1 MNLGVMSMKTV
12 KQVSLLT
19 GISIRTLQYY
29 DEIGLFKPS
38 QVSEAGYRLYD
49 DDSLEV
55 LQQILFFRELDFQLK
70 DIKEIIE
77 NPNYDK
83 VKAYKQQ
90 KELIQAKRD
99 RLDGLLE
106 LLEKLEKGEK
116 CMSFKEFDMSEY
128 FNALQEFRKTHTDEI
143 IKQWGSIE
151 EFDKMTEFFEN
162 KESEIAKMA
171 IKQYGSIKKY
181 TEAMKK
187 NLENFSETTEK
198 LNSLKSSDVDYVAKN
213 TELNKKLTSDLTRDV
228 SSKEVQEIVKEI
240 VDIFNESTNG
250 LDMGENYWNMVV
262 EGYLTNEQIIE
273 ANDKI
278 YGKGSAYFIGNAIKA
293 YFK

>member
-1 MNLGVMSMKTV
+1 MKTV
-12 KQVSLLT
+12 KQVSQLT
-19 GISIRTLQYY
+19 GISIRTLQFY

-38 QVSEAGYRLYD
+38 QVTDAGYRLYN

-55 LQQILFFRELDFQLK
+55 LQQILFFKELDFQLK

-83 VKAYKQQ
+83 IQAYKQQ

-99 RLDGLLE
+99 RLNGLLE

-128 FNALQEFRKTHTDEI
+128 FNALQKFRETHTDEI
-143 IKQWGSIE
+143 IKQWGSVE
-151 EFDKMTEFFEN
+151 EFDKMTELFDN

-171 IKQYGSIKKY
+171 IKQYGSIEKY

-187 NLENFSETTEK
+187 NLDNFSETLEK
-198 LNSLKSSDVDYVAKN
+198 INSLKNSDIDYLAKN

-228 SSKEVQEIVKEI
+228 SSKEVQDIMKEI
-240 VDIFNESTNG
+240 VDLFNETTFG
-250 LDMGENYWNMVV
+250 LDMGDNYWDMVA
-262 EGYLTNEQIIE
+262 EGYLTNEAIIE

-278 YGKGSAYFIGNAIKA
+278 YGEGAAKFVGNAIKS
-293 YFK
+293 YINLCLL

>member
-1 MNLGVMSMKTV
+1 MKTV
-12 KQVSLLT
+12 KQVSQLT

-38 QVSEAGYRLYD
+38 QVTDAGYRLYN

-55 LQQILFFRELDFQLK
+55 LQQILFFKELDFQLK

-83 VKAYKQQ
+83 IQAYRQQ

-99 RLDGLLE
+99 RLNGLLE
-106 LLEKLEKGEK
+106 LLERLEKGEK

-128 FNALQEFRKTHTDEI
+128 FNALQKFRETHTDEI
-143 IKQWGSIE
+143 IKQWGSVK
-151 EFDKMTEFFEN
+151 EFDKMTELFEN
-162 KESEIAKMA
+162 KESEIAKIA
-171 IKQYGSIKKY
+171 IKQYGSIEKY

-187 NLENFSETTEK
+187 NLDNFSETIEK
-198 LNSLKSSDVDYVAKN
+198 INSLKNSDIDYVAKN

-228 SSKEVQEIVKEI
+228 SSKEVQDIVKDI
-240 VDIFNESTNG
+240 VDLFNETTFG
-250 LDMGENYWNMVV
+250 LDMGDNYWDMVA
-262 EGYLTNEQIIE
+262 EGYLTNEAIIE

-278 YGKGSAYFIGNAIKA
+278 YGEGAAKFVGSAIKS
-293 YFK
+293 YINLCPL

>member
-1 MNLGVMSMKTV
+1 MKTV
-12 KQVSLLT
+12 KQVSQLT

-38 QVSEAGYRLYD
+38 QVTDAGYRLYN

-55 LQQILFFRELDFQLK
+55 LQQILFFKELDFQLK

-83 VKAYKQQ
+83 IQAYRQQ

-99 RLDGLLE
+99 RLNGLLE
-106 LLEKLEKGEK
+106 LLERLEKGEK

-128 FNALQEFRKTHTDEI
+128 FNALQKFRETHTDEI
-143 IKQWGSIE
+143 IKQWGSVK
-151 EFDKMTEFFEN
+151 EFDKMTELFEN
-162 KESEIAKMA
+162 KESEIAKIA
-171 IKQYGSIKKY
+171 IKQYGSIEKY

-187 NLENFSETTEK
+187 NLDNFSETIEK
-198 LNSLKSSDVDYVAKN
+198 INSLKNSDIDYVAKN
-213 TELNKKLTSDLTRDV
+213 TELNRKLTSDLTRDV
-228 SSKEVQEIVKEI
+228 SSKEVQDIVKDI
-240 VDIFNESTNG
+240 VDLFNETTFG
-250 LDMGENYWNMVV
+250 LDMGDNYWDMVAD
-262 EGYLTNEQIIE
+262 GYLTNEAIIE

-278 YGKGSAYFIGNAIKA
+278 YGEGAAKFVGSAIKS
-293 YFK
+293 YINLCPL

>member
-1 MNLGVMSMKTV
+1 MSMKTV
-12 KQVSLLT
+12 KQVSQLT
-19 GISIRTLQYY
+19 GISIRTLQFY

-38 QVSEAGYRLYD
+38 QVTDAGYRLYN

-55 LQQILFFRELDFQLK
+55 LQQILFFKELDFQLK

-83 VKAYKQQ
+83 IQAYKQQ

-99 RLDGLLE
+99 RLNGLLE

-128 FNALQEFRKTHTDEI
+128 FNALQKFRETHTDEI
-143 IKQWGSIE
+143 IKQWGSVE
-151 EFDKMTEFFEN
+151 EFDKMTELFDN

-171 IKQYGSIKKY
+171 IKQYGSIEKY

-187 NLENFSETTEK
+187 NLDNFSETLEK
-198 LNSLKSSDVDYVAKN
+198 INSLKNSDIDYLAKN

-228 SSKEVQEIVKEI
+228 SSKEVQDIMKEI
-240 VDIFNESTNG
+240 VDLFNETTFG
-250 LDMGENYWNMVV
+250 LDMGDNYWDMVA
-262 EGYLTNEQIIE
+262 EGYLTNEAIIE

-278 YGKGSAYFIGNAIKA
+278 YGEGAAKFVGNAIKS
-293 YFK
+293 YINLCLL